1 MAFRLSR
8 FPRRHKL
15 NARGGYFCLSCLIEH
30 YKINKKRPSKKCH
43 CTGDVAWFASR
54 LEHRHYAKLKLME
67 KGGAISNVEHQVR
80 FALIINSKKVG
91 HYIAD
96 FQFFD
101 KHEQRFRIQDAKG
114 KETDAGLVRR
124 KCAEASYGMEVE
136 IVR

>member
-1 MAFRLSR
+1 
-8 FPRRHKL
+8 
-15 NARGGYFCLSCLIEH
+15 
-30 YKINKKRPSKKCH
+30 
-43 CTGDVAWFASR
+43 
-54 LEHRHYAKLKLME
+54 ME